1 MQTNTSMKNLDDM
14 TAEVIGLGRQAA
26 DRALALPAGD
36 TTQDAAFV
44 RRCLAT
50 LKDRQPFNPKYEGG
64 CDAVL
69 RILDRSIASECLGME
84 EKFQQTGHDE
94 YGPQGEMQEVPV
106 YSERGAELV
115 ELQNL
120 LKAFLEKRD
129 TVLDLVAAQQFLI
142 KITV

>member
-1 MQTNTSMKNLDDM
+1 
-14 TAEVIGLGRQAA
+14 
-26 DRALALPAGD
+26 
-36 TTQDAAFV
+36 
-44 RRCLAT
+44 
-50 LKDRQPFNPKYEGG
+50 
-64 CDAVL
+64 
-69 RILDRSIASECLGME
+69 ME